1 MGAMDKRIELAENMK
16 NPENYIKFDALVNSC
31 HSRESGNPGTCKYL
45 K

>member
-1 MGAMDKRIELAENMK
+1 MLLK
-16 NPENYIKFDALVNSC
+16 NDAFVISC